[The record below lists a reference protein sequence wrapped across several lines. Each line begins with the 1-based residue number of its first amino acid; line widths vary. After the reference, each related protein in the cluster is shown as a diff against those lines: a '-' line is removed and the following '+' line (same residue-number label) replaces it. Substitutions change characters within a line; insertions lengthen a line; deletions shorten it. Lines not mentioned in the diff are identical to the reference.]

1 MKLTG
6 FLLLAAGW
14 VIVATAVLLLPSE
27 KWRPEFVWAGMGVE
41 ILGLAL
47 VVRSHRALNPE
58 RG

>member
-14 VIVATAVLLLPSE
+14 AIVAAAVLLLPSPGS
-27 KWRPEFVWAGMGVE
+27 RSVFVWAGIGVE
-41 ILGLAL
+41 GLGLVL
-47 VVRSHRALNPE
+47 VLRSHRALNGE